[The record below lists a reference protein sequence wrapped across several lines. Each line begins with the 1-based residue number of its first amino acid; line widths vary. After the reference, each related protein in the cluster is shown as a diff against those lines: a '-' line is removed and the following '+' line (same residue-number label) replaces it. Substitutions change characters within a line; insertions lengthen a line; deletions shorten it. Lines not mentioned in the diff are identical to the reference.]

1 MCPNCGDFHVEIR
14 CPHPE
19 VARDKRQCWTCKGTG
34 HSSKDCPKKAK
45 RPPGAVRSVAEE
57 EPLLLQAVSSGDFA
71 PARRTVRPT
80 PRPATLGDFLSK
92 NTFAELAS
100 KPSQHGDPRR
110 ASIGPDAAPRRGVVS
125 HPPSPGYDSI
135 TSATTRRSSAISR
148 TSRIDANQATAK
160 AYGETGG
167 RRATTVDNDDD
178 NHHNHNDDGH
188 DVRLVGPSNDATPAK
203 AKCRDVRGG
212 VAPPADEPSPGETS
226 RGGRICMT
234 DFATML
240 HMEYQNAEKIL
251 AAEQR
256 VIQTIG
262 YDDEDDSDDDLMQV
276 TTCPRVIEVAMDS
289 GSVDHVMHPDELP
302 EDVVCEPNTTGRHF
316 KGAGASGSHITN
328 FGSARTRLK
337 DDQTGRVAECKW
349 SLADVARPLHSAVKI
364 TGTIEHPKQDILFCA
379 GKCVVVPAGTVDRVL
394 KAGVKPSLQYDRKG
408 DLFVAKLTMSS
419 FARPGAK

>member
-1 MCPNCGDFHVEIR
+1 
-14 CPHPE
+14 
-19 VARDKRQCWTCKGTG
+19 
-34 HSSKDCPKKAK
+34 
-45 RPPGAVRSVAEE
+45 
-57 EPLLLQAVSSGDFA
+57 
-71 PARRTVRPT
+71 
-80 PRPATLGDFLSK
+80 
-92 NTFAELAS
+92 
-100 KPSQHGDPRR
+100 
-110 ASIGPDAAPRRGVVS
+110 
-125 HPPSPGYDSI
+125 
-135 TSATTRRSSAISR
+135 
-148 TSRIDANQATAK
+148 
-160 AYGETGG
+160 
-167 RRATTVDNDDD
+167 
-178 NHHNHNDDGH
+178 
-188 DVRLVGPSNDATPAK
+188 
-203 AKCRDVRGG
+203 
-212 VAPPADEPSPGETS
+212 
-226 RGGRICMT
+226 MT
-234 DFATML
+234 DFAAML

-262 YDDEDDSDDDLMQV
+262 YDDEDDDDNLMQV
-276 TTCPRVIEVAMDS
+276 TTCPRVIEVAIDS

>member
-1 MCPNCGDFHVEIR
+1 M
-14 CPHPE
+14 
-19 VARDKRQCWTCKGTG
+19 
-34 HSSKDCPKKAK
+34 
-45 RPPGAVRSVAEE
+45 
-57 EPLLLQAVSSGDFA
+57 
-71 PARRTVRPT
+71 
-80 PRPATLGDFLSK
+80 GDFLSR

-100 KPSQHGDPRR
+100 EPSAEVASKPSQRGETRR
-110 ASIGPDAAPRRGVVS
+110 APTGPAAAPRDRASTGPAAAPRDDRGVAS
-125 HPPSPGYDSI
+125 HPPSPGYTSTTSANAKKISDSI
-135 TSATTRRSSAISR
+135 TSATTKK
-148 TSRIDANQATAK
+148 TTYIDATKATAK
-160 AYGETGG
+160 AYFGETGG
-167 RRATTVDNDDD
+167 RRATAVDNDDD
-178 NHHNHNDDGH
+178 NHHNHDDDGH

-262 YDDEDDSDDDLMQV
+262 YDDEDDNDDDLMQV

-419 FARPGAK
+419 FTRPGAK

>member
-1 MCPNCGDFHVEIR
+1 
-14 CPHPE
+14 
-19 VARDKRQCWTCKGTG
+19 
-34 HSSKDCPKKAK
+34 
-45 RPPGAVRSVAEE
+45 
-57 EPLLLQAVSSGDFA
+57 
-71 PARRTVRPT
+71 
-80 PRPATLGDFLSK
+80 
-92 NTFAELAS
+92 
-100 KPSQHGDPRR
+100 
-110 ASIGPDAAPRRGVVS
+110 
-125 HPPSPGYDSI
+125 
-135 TSATTRRSSAISR
+135 
-148 TSRIDANQATAK
+148 
-160 AYGETGG
+160 
-167 RRATTVDNDDD
+167 
-178 NHHNHNDDGH
+178 
-188 DVRLVGPSNDATPAK
+188 
-203 AKCRDVRGG
+203 
-212 VAPPADEPSPGETS
+212 
-226 RGGRICMT
+226 MT

-262 YDDEDDSDDDLMQV
+262 YDDEDDNDDDLMQV

-328 FGSARTRLK
+328 FGSARTRFK

-419 FARPGAK
+419 FTRPGAK